1 MGRAEEDKRRAA
13 VARLVQLRAD
23 GDLGAAH
30 VRLVADGLGVSTR
43 TVWRW
48 LADAGDEPT
57 ERQARPRYILTEA
70 DREAYAFYRGN
81 VSAVHR
87 ARTAVLD
94 GTGTTAGAPVPG
106 FLTQGWK
113 GARAVD
119 RRTLARAFD
128 AEMTPAEREA
138 WKTGEAGRRAKSVY
152 LRRPEEIR
160 GRVWE
165 MDHKQLPILLSRP
178 KGKPVCPWM
187 TTIVDDGT
195 RALVGWALAVT
206 PHTGTVLTAMRM
218 ALLYDPEV
226 SPFGAVP
233 SKVRIDRGLEF
244 AAGPV
249 RDVLAALAVVPHRL
263 PAYQPHRKGKV
274 ERVNLTIEQTLISHL
289 PGFTGGP
296 RDAAGRL
303 YGPVDDSPAALRIA
317 EHTGIGPMRIDD
329 FVKRLA
335 DWVAWYNTERPHR
348 ALHGRTPLAAWEEDE
363 APLARIPAD
372 KLRHL
377 LLASTERI
385 IGKDGIRFQGL
396 DYVAPEIQGRGG
408 QSVEVRYMPHD
419 DRTVEVYLD
428 GRHLC
433 TATPTGQLT
442 AEQTEAFRQ
451 QQRDEAERLGRER
464 RRASRRARR
473 ELAPMTG
480 TSPATES
487 RLVPAKTGRG
497 ASRQALDAALRARS
511 STSLLGITPITKNEE
526 S

>member
-1 MGRAEEDKRRAA
+1 MAA
-13 VARLVQLRAD
+13 VTRLAQLRDD
-23 GDLGAAH
+23 GDLTAEH
-30 VRLVADGLGVSTR
+30 VQLVASGLDITAR

-48 LADAGDEPT
+48 LAAGTDKPA
-57 ERQARPRYILTEA
+57 ERQARPSYTLTDT

-87 ARTAVLD
+87 ARAAVLD
-94 GTGTTAGAPVPG
+94 GDGTTAGAPVPA
-106 FLTQGWK
+106 FLATGWA
-113 GARAVD
+113 GARTVD
-119 RRTLARAFD
+119 RRTLARAFNT
-128 AEMTPAEREA
+128 EMTPAERAA
-138 WKTGEAGRRAKSVY
+138 WKVGEAGRRSKSVY
-152 LRRPEEIR
+152 LRRPDEIR

-165 MDHKQLPILLSRP
+165 MDHKQLPILVRRP
-178 KGKPVCPWM
+178 KGKPVCPWI

-195 RALVGWALAVT
+195 RALLGWSLAIY

-218 ALLYDPEV
+218 ALVHEPDV

-233 SKVRIDRGLEF
+233 NRVRIDRGLEF
-244 AAGPV
+244 AAGPI
-249 RDVLAALAVVPHRL
+249 RDVLAALSVVSHRL
-263 PAYQPHRKGKV
+263 PAFQPHRKGKV

-303 YGPVDDSPAALRIA
+303 YGPIDDSPAALRIA
-317 EHTGIGPMRIDD
+317 EHTGTGPMRIED

-335 DWVAWYNTERPHR
+335 LWVRWYNTERPHR
-348 ALHGRTPLAAWEEDE
+348 MLDNRTPLMAWEEDE
-363 APLARIPAD
+363 APLTRVSAD

-385 IGKDGIRFQGL
+385 IGKDGIRFQGHN
-396 DYVAPEIQGRGG
+396 YVAPEIQGRGG
-408 QSVEVRYMPHD
+408 QVVEIRYMPHD
-419 DRTVEVYLD
+419 DRQIEVYLT
-428 GRHLC
+428 GKHLC

-442 AEQTEAFRQ
+442 PEQTEAFRQ
-451 QQRDEAERLGRER
+451 QQRDETERLGRER

-473 ELAPMTG
+473 ELTPMTG
-480 TSPATES
+480 DSPAATES
-487 RLVPAKTGRG
+487 RLVSEKTGRN

-511 STSLLGITPITKNEE
+511 STSLLGITPLTTTDKKE

>member
-1 MGRAEEDKRRAA
+1 M
-13 VARLVQLRAD
+13 
-23 GDLGAAH
+23 
-30 VRLVADGLGVSTR
+30 
-43 TVWRW
+43 
-48 LADAGDEPT
+48 
-57 ERQARPRYILTEA
+57 
-70 DREAYAFYRGN
+70 
-81 VSAVHR
+81 
-87 ARTAVLD
+87 
-94 GTGTTAGAPVPG
+94 
-106 FLTQGWK
+106 
-113 GARAVD
+113 
-119 RRTLARAFD
+119 
-128 AEMTPAEREA
+128 
-138 WKTGEAGRRAKSVY
+138 
-152 LRRPEEIR
+152 
-160 GRVWE
+160 
-165 MDHKQLPILLSRP
+165 
-178 KGKPVCPWM
+178 
-187 TTIVDDGT
+187 
-195 RALVGWALAVT
+195 
-206 PHTGTVLTAMRM
+206 
-218 ALLYDPEV
+218 
-226 SPFGAVP
+226 
-233 SKVRIDRGLEF
+233 
-244 AAGPV
+244 
-249 RDVLAALAVVPHRL
+249 
-263 PAYQPHRKGKV
+263 
-274 ERVNLTIEQTLISHL
+274 
-289 PGFTGGP
+289 
-296 RDAAGRL
+296 

-335 DWVAWYNTERPHR
+335 DWVAWYNAERPHR

-363 APLARIPAD
+363 APLAWIPAD

-419 DRTVEVYLD
+419 DRTVEVYLA
-428 GRHLC
+428 GKHLR